1 MQHTDSYTCCLSIHM
16 WEIAI
21 QDHPATFLDSSQ
33 WVASSQ
39 ENGAKVLYGEEIDS
53 GMKSRMSLLL
63 MMM

>member
-1 MQHTDSYTCCLSIHM
+1 MLSFYM

-21 QDHPATFLDSSQ
+21 QDHPPTFLDSSQ

-39 ENGAKVLYGEEIDS
+39 DNGAKVLYGVEIDS

-63 MMM
+63 LLLLLRLMMM